1 MVETEITVPVSSG
14 FVLTSVSSR
23 SNVGGDAMKTLSWL
37 FVLYLFLPSIAVA
50 QSKKIPVGVSHE
62 GDDSVGQ
69 GVAFALKEAIRGSQ
83 GFVLVETNA
92 KTPKIVIVAESVEAL
107 VVPLKGRASAI
118 AYSIIYYRT
127 KGPGAG
133 IFLGIKVQ
141 SCGPEI
147 IESCA
152 KQILPAVDQATDF
165 LRRHDPDLWKT
176 L

>member
-1 MVETEITVPVSSG
+1 
-14 FVLTSVSSR
+14 
-23 SNVGGDAMKTLSWL
+23 MKTLTSL
-37 FVLYLFLPSIAVA
+37 FALCLLLPSIAIA
-50 QSKKIPVGVSHE
+50 QSKKIPIAVSHE
-62 GDDSVGQ
+62 GDDSIGQ
-69 GVAFALKEAIRGSQ
+69 AVAFALKEAIRGSQ

-92 KTPKIVIVAESVEAL
+92 KIPKIMIVAESVEAL
-107 VVPLKGRASAI
+107 VAPLNGRVSAI